1 MMRTNI
7 PPLEV
12 DVNDGNWHGHNGG
25 RMPLGLHGK
34 SIVDLRWEQ
43 TSNGN
48 NGVCA
53 SAGWKWSLVCA
64 YRVTKVHVEPP
75 KPCEFWV
82 NVQYSVV
89 LTSPPLRGNQLD
101 YTHVREVLADD

>member
-12 DVNDGNWHGHNGG
+12 DVNDGNWHGHNGMQ
-25 RMPLGLHGK
+25 MPLGLHGK

-43 TSNGN
+43 TSPGN

-53 SAGWKWSLVCA
+53 SAGWQWSRVCA
-64 YRVTKVHVEPP
+64 YRVTKAHVEPT
-75 KPCEFWV
+75 KPREFWIDRNSHGV
-82 NVQYSVV
+82 CTVKPRNPY
-89 LTSPPLRGNQLD
+89 L
-101 YTHVREVLADD
+101 YIHVREVLGDD